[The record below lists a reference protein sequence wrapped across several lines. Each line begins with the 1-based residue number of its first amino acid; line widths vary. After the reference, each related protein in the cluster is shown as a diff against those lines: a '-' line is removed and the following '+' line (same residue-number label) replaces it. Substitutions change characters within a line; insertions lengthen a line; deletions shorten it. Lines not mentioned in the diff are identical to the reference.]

1 MKRILLACLILIES
15 SLIYLFYTIVKY
27 EAHTTEAKRLLV
39 LSVISLTITLF
50 FFLKKRHKK
59 TPATKRY
66 SPEKNITNLD
76 RDKKK
81 KISFLET
88 EFSYV
93 LSDFFQGNR
102 TAFNNQDRDI
112 VQEYLCLKLDENTVG
127 VVKNMHTIYF
137 ETKHGII
144 LLELMENHLDTLFDE
159 QTHYQLVSNGMTV
172 SSLQD
177 VIHGFQIDK

>member
-27 EAHTTEAKRLLV
+27 ESHTTEAKRLLV

-50 FFLKKRHKK
+50 FLKKRHKK
-59 TPATKRY
+59 TPATKRH
-66 SPEKNITNLD
+66 SPEKNLTNLD

-93 LSDFFQGNR
+93 LSNFFQGNR